1 MRKVML
7 ALAAS
12 ASAGTAAA
20 GTGVELYG
28 VIDMALVH
36 ESGGQ
41 AALTKLTSGVES
53 GSRFGLRGREDL
65 GGGSAAVFVLE
76 SGFRADT
83 GQAGQGGRLFGR
95 QAYVGLES
103 RLGTVT
109 LGLQLTPQYLAMAA
123 ADPFDTGMAGDTE
136 NLMGFAGT
144 MESSVKYAS
153 PRWHGV
159 NVELAYAS
167 GDKSGQQRGGHA
179 AGGAFSYTS
188 GPLAVHVGHHRR
200 SNPAAP
206 PPEPDQEPA
215 SNTLLAAVYD
225 FGVAKTHIAV
235 GRDKGPDST
244 QMRDSANSFGYAV
257 PPGPSHDSR
266 SIMLGLSIPQGAG
279 IWMAS
284 WLRKH
289 DNTIGRQDA
298 TQLALGYRY
307 YLSRRTDVYAAYG
320 HMMNRNGAGY
330 TVGNATGNGSG
341 DRAFNLGLRHT
352 F

>member
-1 MRKVML
+1 ML

-65 GGGSAAVFVLE
+65 GGGRAAVFVLE

-206 PPEPDQEPA
+206 APEPDQEPA

-235 GRDKGPDST
+235 GRDKVRTARRCATVPIP
-244 QMRDSANSFGYAV
+244 SA
-257 PPGPSHDSR
+257 
-266 SIMLGLSIPQGAG
+266 M
-279 IWMAS
+279 
-284 WLRKH
+284 
-289 DNTIGRQDA
+289 
-298 TQLALGYRY
+298 
-307 YLSRRTDVYAAYG
+307 LSRQGQATTAAASCWACPFPRAQAYG
-320 HMMNRNGAGY
+320 WLPGCESTTTPSAARMLRSWRL
-330 TVGNATGNGSG
+330 ATGITC
-341 DRAFNLGLRHT
+341 RAAPMCMQPT
-352 F
+352 AI